1 MTLTQHVSL
10 AILARG
16 VHLTLLACTAR
27 VVTQV
32 GASACLSLLDYRYAL
47 TTISGQSHSRWGC
60 ANACYAP
67 SSSDEMVW
75 NLLQTR
81 SDELRDS
88 SEKADVEFVET
99 VKMLSVVKAAQDIAK
114 LQAKQQA

>member
-1 MTLTQHVSL
+1 
-10 AILARG
+10 
-16 VHLTLLACTAR
+16 
-27 VVTQV
+27 
-32 GASACLSLLDYRYAL
+32 
-47 TTISGQSHSRWGC
+47 
-60 ANACYAP
+60 
-67 SSSDEMVW
+67 MVW